1 MMGHD
6 EITSAPPPAQ
16 ANKPQLRRVSFGH
29 ATLWAMAFLLLS
41 GCVTASPEERLRQA
55 ATQGNLVRVETFLKE
70 GVSIHAADAK
80 GTTPLFLAAQ
90 HGHQQVVAHLL
101 EQGAAVDQARQD
113 GVTPLFVA
121 ARQGHRDIV
130 ALFLNKGANVNAQS
144 GVGGVTLLHLSAYR
158 NDQALITLLLQHG
171 ADKNAR
177 MSSGE
182 RPIDLA
188 RQQGYTALIP
198 LLEP

>member
-1 MMGHD
+1 MSIQNKVNQTHSASLNRWQHKRVTSQRSTIWVMALVF
-6 EITSAPPPAQ
+6 ITGCSTATPAE
-16 ANKPQLRRVSFGH
+16 K
-29 ATLWAMAFLLLS
+29 
-41 GCVTASPEERLRQA
+41 LRQA
-55 ATQGNLVRVETFLKE
+55 AIDGNLVRVETLLNQ
-70 GVSIHAADAK
+70 GVDIHGADAK

-90 HGHQQVVAHLL
+90 HGHQQVVARLL
-101 EQGAAVDQARQD
+101 EQGAVVNQARQD

-144 GVGGVTLLHLSAYR
+144 GVGGVTLLHVSAYR
-158 NDQALITLLLQHG
+158 NDHALVTLLLQHG
-171 ADKNAR
+171 ADKQAR
-177 MSSGE
+177 MNSGE

-188 RQQGYTALIP
+188 RQQGYQTLIP

>member
-1 MMGHD
+1 MPGQNEMTTTH
-6 EITSAPPPAQ
+6 PASVSRQ
-16 ANKPQLRRVSFGH
+16 QLKIVTIRRF
-29 ATLWAMAFLLLS
+29 TLWAIACLFIS
-41 GCVTASPEERLRQA
+41 GCATASPEEKLRQA
-55 ATQGNLVRVETFLKE
+55 ATDGNLVRVERLLNQS
-70 GVSIHAADAK
+70 VDIHSPDAK

-90 HGHQQVVAHLL
+90 HGHQQVVARLL
-101 EQGAAVDQARQD
+101 ERGAAVDQARQD

-121 ARQGHRDIV
+121 VRQGHRDIV
-130 ALFLNKGANVNAQS
+130 ALFLNKGAKVNAQS
-144 GVGGVTLLHLSAYR
+144 GVGGVTLLHVSAYR
-158 NDQALITLLLQHG
+158 NDLALVTLLLQHG
-171 ADKNAR
+171 ADKQAR

>member
-1 MMGHD
+1 MSGIDEVNTTHPAPLSRQPLRMGT
-6 EITSAPPPAQ
+6 IQRFTISAIA
-16 ANKPQLRRVSFGH
+16 
-29 ATLWAMAFLLLS
+29 LLFIS
-41 GCVTASPEERLRQA
+41 GCTTASPEEKLRQA
-55 ATQGNLVRVETFLKE
+55 ATDGNLLRVDTFLNQ
-70 GVSIHAADAK
+70 GVDVHSTDAK

-90 HGHQQVVAHLL
+90 HGHQQVVARLL
-101 EQGAAVDQARQD
+101 EQGASVNQPRQD

-144 GVGGVTLLHLSAYR
+144 GVGGVTLLHVSTYR
-158 NDQALITLLLQHG
+158 NDYALVTLLLQHG
-171 ADKNAR
+171 ADKHAR